1 MVPMPFHIRGGV
13 VLGMGIHYL
22 DLLAELSTEAV
33 IQEATVRTYRCPPNA
48 PDTTSENYAKVHI
61 SEPQI
66 QAELILSAWKRKP
79 ALPNERIRVVDS
91 GRSCWFER
99 QTVRDVEAE
108 LSAEFQHY
116 RDVISRGDFHP
127 RKEVVL
133 KAHELAL
140 EIYERAR

>member
-1 MVPMPFHIRGGV
+1 

-22 DLLAELSTEAV
+22 DLLAELSTDAV
-33 IQEATVRTYRCPPNA
+33 VRNATIRTYRCPPNA
-48 PDTTSENYAKVHI
+48 PDTTSENYAKVNI
-61 SEPQI
+61 SLPQI
-66 QAELILSAWKRKP
+66 QTELILSGWKKKP
-79 ALPNERIRVVDS
+79 LFPNERIRVVNS
-91 GRSCWFER
+91 GRSSWFKR
-99 QTVRDVEAE
+99 QRVRDVEPE

-140 EIYERAR
+140 EIYERARWR